1 MLPVP
6 GSLDLSYALELRQEI
21 MQSDDICFGFGFVCG
36 FVYLVLFVF
45 FVCWLAFLFVL
56 KGNLFQ

>member
-1 MLPVP
+1 MQ
-6 GSLDLSYALELRQEI
+6 LDVI
-21 MQSDDICFGFGFVCG
+21 WFGFGFVCG

-45 FVCWLAFLFVL
+45 FVCWLFFLFVF